1 LNEIIA
7 PEKRMAVKVVTKP
20 DRRYL
25 QDRTGAFRPIENLS
39 ITASTPVYPAV
50 LHKTKRTMILAD
62 DHTHA
67 VVALDKE
74 MLVARNDELSAVLIA
89 YEEPTAATWK
99 ALERHMESER
109 SMAETAREVK
119 AKAMLDRKSKKVA
132 QIQ

>member
-1 LNEIIA
+1 
-7 PEKRMAVKVVTKP
+7 MAVKVVTKP

-50 LHKTKRTMILAD
+50 LHKTRRTMILAD

-74 MLVARNDELSAVLIA
+74 MLVARNAELSVVLIT

-109 SMAETAREVK
+109 SMAETAREAK
-119 AKAMLDRKSKKVA
+119 AKAMLDRKTKKVA